1 MKIGQP
7 AELPVALRRPALAHP
22 AKGAS
27 AKSPTGATAAARQ
40 QAASLTMTLPS
51 STSAMQQASRSE
63 AADVEMELVDALR
76 AAIADGSFQVNAQV
90 IADKLLANAQEM
102 LTRSNH

>member
-22 AKGAS
+22 AKGAV

-40 QAASLTMTLPS
+40 QAASLAVTLPS
-51 STSAMQQASRSE
+51 STSAMQQASRSQ
-63 AADVEMELVDALR
+63 AADVDMELVDAVR

-90 IADKLLANAQEM
+90 IADKLLANVQEM